1 MYFLCDNIVLF
12 RQFQPFSSD
21 RTDPTSNIHK
31 FQNDYMKRRQKWAV
45 NPTTYFV
52 CHEIFLPMFL
62 WWQPILAPDSVVC
75 KKIID
80 FYIWSNSYKYVWF
93 LSDLSEFFSLKLNGK
108 IGWDPSTESRLPAAR
123 SWPCARCNAPQLYLK
138 LRSVFGIP
146 SVVVIAGGR
155 GSPPYLSAPAHI
167 THTGEGR
174 HPPLPY
180 NIIIWEFII
189 NTLFLWLMTF
199 LMILFWILWM
209 LVEVSL

>member
-1 MYFLCDNIVLF
+1 MTTLFYLVNSNRFQVTELTRLPISISFKMTIWKDDRSGRLIPQHILCVTRFFYLCFYDDNPSWPLTPWCAI
-12 RQFQPFSSD
+12 
-21 RTDPTSNIHK
+21 
-31 FQNDYMKRRQKWAV
+31 
-45 NPTTYFV
+45 
-52 CHEIFLPMFL
+52 
-62 WWQPILAPDSVVC
+62 
-75 KKIID
+75 KIID

-189 NTLFLWLMTF
+189 NKLFLWLMTF

>member
-93 LSDLSEFFSLKLNGK
+93 LSDLSEFCSLKLSGK

-123 SWPCARCNAPQLYLK
+123 SWPKTTVCVWYSVCGCNCRRPW
-138 LRSVFGIP
+138 FP
-146 SVVVIAGGR
+146 SLSLCPGSHHSHWRRQAS
-155 GSPPYLSAPAHI
+155 SPPLQ
-167 THTGEGR
+167 
-174 HPPLPY
+174 Y
-180 NIIIWEFII
+180 NY
-189 NTLFLWLMTF
+189 MR
-199 LMILFWILWM
+199 
-209 LVEVSL
+209 VYHQ